1 MQMRRWFL
9 GAALALVAATATAQD
24 RTRLQVNSVFGDAE
38 LGEFKKLFEADNP
51 DIEIVWDR
59 ASTGVLTERLLAG
72 QGTRPDAVWGL
83 AVTSMLL
90 LDKKGLLDPYAP
102 KDLADIKPNFRDPAN
117 PPAWVGMNA
126 WIAAV
131 CFNAVEAAQS
141 GLPKPSSWFDL
152 VDPRFKGKVSMP
164 HPGSSGTGYLLVA
177 GWIKAFGEARAWEF
191 LDKLHDNIV
200 AYEHSGVA
208 PCRQAAA
215 GKFPIGISF
224 DYAVAQLRR
233 QGAAVEGLV
242 MKEGGGWDMDA
253 AAIVRGTA
261 KLPAARRLM
270 DFAASR
276 KANQH
281 YASLLGQVAMK
292 GVEGRNP
299 DYPSSV
305 TQSMVEAEFLWA
317 ADNRARIIQ
326 EWVRRYGGKA
336 APKN

>member
-1 MQMRRWFL
+1 MSMKYWFL
-9 GAALALVAATATAQD
+9 GAMLALLATTATAQD
-24 RTRLQVNSVFGDAE
+24 RSRLQVASVFGAPE
-38 LGEFKKLFEADNP
+38 LVEFKRLFEADNS
-51 DIEIVWDR
+51 DIEIVWER
-59 ASTGVLTERLLAG
+59 ASTGVLTDRLLAS
-72 QGTRPDAVWGL
+72 QGTRPDAAWDL

-90 LDKKGLLDPYAP
+90 LDRKGLLEPYAP
-102 KDLADIKPNFRDPAN
+102 KELADIRPNFRDAAN

-131 CFNAVEAAQS
+131 CFNAAEAAKS

-152 VDPRFKGKVSMP
+152 VDPRFKGKLSMP

-177 GWIKAFGEARAWEF
+177 GWIKVFGEARAWEF
-191 LDKLHDNIV
+191 MDKLHDNIV
-200 AYEHSGVA
+200 TYEQSGVA
-208 PCRQAAA
+208 PCRQVAA
-215 GKFPIGISF
+215 GTLPVGISF
-224 DYAVAQLRR
+224 DYAVAQVRK
-233 QGAAVEGLV
+233 QGAPVEALV

-253 AAIVRGTA
+253 AAIMRGTTR
-261 KLPAARRLM
+261 LTAARRLM

-305 TQSMVEAEFLWA
+305 TQSMVEADFLWA